1 MHNPDFMLQLLVN
14 LALHYPQA
22 GRTPAQLQI
31 LAEDWAEDLAEFS
44 PGTVEKSVKR
54 YRRESPYFPTVAK
67 LSFFPVPADVMRQVE
82 ESRKRTP
89 AVNREALP
97 ENALTLDERCE
108 LGTDWCAKIL
118 ANLRCKMDARRQG
131 RPDTPLDEQLA
142 NLRALGVEQ

>member
-44 PGTVEKSVKR
+44 PGTVEKAVKR
-54 YRRESPYFPTVAK
+54 YRRESPYFPTVADIWARCDE
-67 LSFFPVPADVMRQVE
+67 LRRGETALAD
-82 ESRKRTP
+82 
-89 AVNREALP
+89 ALALP
-97 ENALTLDERCE
+97 GRTLTREEQRMLNGE
-108 LGTDWCAKIL
+108 WCAKIL
-118 ANLRCKMDARRQG
+118 ANLRCKMDARKQG

-142 NLRALGVEQ
+142 NLWALGVEQ

>member
-44 PGTVEKSVKR
+44 PETVERAVKQ
-54 YRRESPYFPTVAK
+54 YRRECAYFPTVADIWAR
-67 LSFFPVPADVMRQVE
+67 AD
-82 ESRKRTP
+82 
-89 AVNREALP
+89 ALALP
-97 ENALTLDERCE
+97 GRTLTREEQRMLNGE
-108 LGTDWCAKIL
+108 WCAKIL
-118 ANLRCKMDARRQG
+118 ALWDKMDARKQG
-131 RPDTPLDEQLA
+131 RLDTPLDEQLA

>member
-54 YRRESPYFPTVAK
+54 YRRESPYFPTVADIWARCDE
-67 LSFFPVPADVMRQVE
+67 LRRGETALAD
-82 ESRKRTP
+82 
-89 AVNREALP
+89 ALALP
-97 ENALTLDERCE
+97 ERTKTFDERCE
-108 LGTDWCAKIL
+108 EGADWCAKIL
-118 ANLRCKMDARRQG
+118 ANLRGNMDARKQG

>member
-44 PGTVEKSVKR
+44 PGTVEKAVKR
-54 YRRESPYFPTVAK
+54 YRRESPYFPTVADIWARCDEMRTA
-67 LSFFPVPADVMRQVE
+67 LAD
-82 ESRKRTP
+82 
-89 AVNREALP
+89 ALALP
-97 ENALTLDERCE
+97 GRTLTREEQRMLNGE
-108 LGTDWCAKIL
+108 WCAKIL
-118 ANLRCKMDARRQG
+118 ANLRCKMDARKQG

-142 NLRALGVEQ
+142 NLWALGVEQ